1 MVGIWWKNNVKHLP
15 RVQMYLTA
23 FMFWEICIFIP
34 VMNTQLH
41 GTSNYEVLIYYK
53 PNAYPLFHETSL
65 ALSCCISQHEGV
77 LLGKIWEFEMS
88 YCFRWLLDCTATCS
102 QPSLFLGK
110 TRLWYEIILRQLQAF
125 PLQGIPTLFILC
137 HLYILTVLSLWVI
150 PRMP

>member
-1 MVGIWWKNNVKHLP
+1 MQIKLIDHICRNGGCNISRKIEALFMTDRQLFKSIRKNSLFMVGIWWKNNVKHLL
-15 RVQMYLTA
+15 RVRMHLTA

-41 GTSNYEVLIYYK
+41 GTSNYKVLIYYK

-88 YCFRWLLDCTATCS
+88 FVLWIVLGDC
-102 QPSLFLGK
+102 
-110 TRLWYEIILRQLQAF
+110 W
-125 PLQGIPTLFILC
+125 
-137 HLYILTVLSLWVI
+137 TVLQLALNLHSS
-150 PRMP
+150 